1 MVEFCPTQVFQL
13 LIDGLIEIE
22 NDDKN
27 EENFGRLFQLT
38 SGVLSIYSQ
47 MLEEK
52 EYRFFYSVPKE
63 GEKEEKLVELIDS
76 YCSAITMTLQTSGS
90 VENRIACLAIL
101 QTLFSQP
108 SLLPCNLHFLLYIE
122 L

>member
-1 MVEFCPTQVFQL
+1 M
-13 LIDGLIEIE
+13 LIDGLVEIQ

-38 SGVLSIYSQ
+38 SGVLNIYSQ

-52 EYRFFYSVPKE
+52 EYRFFYSIPKE
-63 GEKEEKLVELIDS
+63 GEKEEKLVELVDS
-76 YCSAITMTLQTSGS
+76 YLSAVTMTLQTSGS
-90 VENRIACLAIL
+90 VENRIACLTIL

-108 SLLPCNLHFLLYIE
+108 SLYPCNLHY
-122 L
+122 